1 MAVPISKF
9 LEFAHPGHFYSPIPD
24 PAELEL
30 RRHEIFDTSSKTL
43 PGLDLQT
50 AEQLAFFNQLFALSQ
65 DFPYTASNAKK
76 NYRYSLDNLFFT
88 EPDAFTLHS
97 FVRIFRPKR
106 IVEIGSGYSSALIL
120 DTIDCFLD
128 YQPELVC
135 VEPAPSRLTKLL
147 RAEDISRVRIFPT
160 TAQSVPIEELLRLD
174 ASDILFIDSSHVG
187 KCGSDVLHLLFN
199 VLPQLRAGV
208 FVHVHDMFWPFEYPE
223 SWYYEGR
230 CWNEIYLIRAM
241 LMFNS
246 GFRICF
252 WPSFLES
259 YCPERIREVSQYS
272 NHAGGSLWLRR
283 MSDENRV

>member
-1 MAVPISKF
+1 MAVPVSKF

-30 RRHEIFDTSSKTL
+30 RRQEIFDASPKTL

-50 AEQLAFFNQLFALSQ
+50 AEQLAFFDHLFTLSQ
-65 DFPYTASNAKK
+65 DFPYTVSHARK

-97 FVRIFRPKR
+97 VIRIFRPKR

-120 DTIDCFLD
+120 DTIDRFLD
-128 YQPELVC
+128 YQPELVF
-135 VEPAPSRLTKLL
+135 VEPEPSRLTKLL
-147 RAEDISRVRIFPT
+147 KPEDLSRVRIFPT
-160 TAQSVPIEELLRLD
+160 SAQSVPIEELLRLD
-174 ASDILFIDSSHVG
+174 VSDILFIDSSHVG

-208 FVHVHDMFWPFEYPE
+208 FVHVHDIFWPFEYPE
-223 SWYYEGR
+223 SWYHEGR
-230 CWNEIYLIRAM
+230 CWNETYFVRAM
-241 LMFNS
+241 LMFNAV
-246 GFRICF
+246 FRIFF

-259 YCPERIREVSQYS
+259 YCPQRIREISQYRK
-272 NHAGGSLWLRR
+272 HAGGSLWLRR
-283 MSDENRV
+283 MSDETHA